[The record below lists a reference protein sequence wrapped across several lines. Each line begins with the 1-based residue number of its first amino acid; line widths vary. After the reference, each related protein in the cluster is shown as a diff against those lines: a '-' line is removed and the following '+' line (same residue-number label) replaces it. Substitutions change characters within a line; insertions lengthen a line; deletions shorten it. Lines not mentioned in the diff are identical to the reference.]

1 MAVLS
6 KVIISA
12 LIIGFVTEI
21 SKRHPTY
28 GGIIAALPLVSL
40 LSLFWMQ
47 IQGEKTAQLSQFA
60 SGVLTGIPAT
70 VCLLAILAFLLK
82 IHSVTFNNKKA
93 PNSNWML
100 TILMSFFK
108 FMRMRMVL
116 WNKAVLFHHFKV
128 FVQVIFDV
136 FSSFF
141 RQDTV
146 LYIL

>member
-6 KVIISA
+6 KIIISA

-40 LSLFWMQ
+40 LSLCWMQ

-70 VCLLAILAFLLK
+70 VCFLVILAFLLK
-82 IHSVTFNNKKA
+82 IHVPFWLA
-93 PNSNWML
+93 LCAGILGWVVCLWMQKFFL
-100 TILMSFFK
+100 NILC
-108 FMRMRMVL
+108 
-116 WNKAVLFHHFKV
+116 N
-128 FVQVIFDV
+128 
-136 FSSFF
+136 
-141 RQDTV
+141 
-146 LYIL
+146 

>member
-28 GGIIAALPLVSL
+28 GDIIAALPLVSL

-47 IQGEKTAQLSQFA
+47 IQSQFA

-82 IHSVTFNNKKA
+82 IHVPFWFALCVGILGWAMFLWMQKIFLNILFN
-93 PNSNWML
+93 
-100 TILMSFFK
+100 
-108 FMRMRMVL
+108 
-116 WNKAVLFHHFKV
+116 
-128 FVQVIFDV
+128 
-136 FSSFF
+136 
-141 RQDTV
+141 
-146 LYIL
+146 

>member
-28 GGIIAALPLVSL
+28 GGIILALPLVSL

-60 SGVLTGIPAT
+60 SGVLTGIP
-70 VCLLAILAFLLK
+70 VCSLFTSYFGFFAE
-82 IHSVTFNNKKA
+82 
-93 PNSNWML
+93 NSC
-100 TILMSFFK
+100 
-108 FMRMRMVL
+108 
-116 WNKAVLFHHFKV
+116 AVLVCIMCWNTRMGYV
-128 FVQVIFDV
+128 FMDAEDLSQ
-136 FSSFF
+136 
-141 RQDTV
+141 
-146 LYIL
+146 YII

>member
-82 IHSVTFNNKKA
+82 IHVPFWFALCVGILEWAMFLWMQKIFLNILFN
-93 PNSNWML
+93 
-100 TILMSFFK
+100 
-108 FMRMRMVL
+108 
-116 WNKAVLFHHFKV
+116 
-128 FVQVIFDV
+128 
-136 FSSFF
+136 
-141 RQDTV
+141 
-146 LYIL
+146 

>member
-47 IQGEKTAQLSQFA
+47 IQSQFA

-82 IHSVTFNNKKA
+82 IHVPFWFALCVGILGWAMFLWMQKIFLNILFN
-93 PNSNWML
+93 
-100 TILMSFFK
+100 
-108 FMRMRMVL
+108 
-116 WNKAVLFHHFKV
+116 
-128 FVQVIFDV
+128 
-136 FSSFF
+136 
-141 RQDTV
+141 
-146 LYIL
+146 